1 MLLNRFIY
9 CNDCFLL
16 FVFFILYL
24 ILFFIYKMYNNHIGI
39 DWFKYI
45 QIKKNKMG
53 EKPQT
58 IPTNRDIEWNG
69 DMETFI

>member
-1 MLLNRFIY
+1 
-9 CNDCFLL
+9 
-16 FVFFILYL
+16 
-24 ILFFIYKMYNNHIGI
+24 MYNNHIGI